1 MHLVEVETVK
11 ARLLEQEFVLHL
23 RVDNPNDSRL
33 FIRNVSYAIRL
44 NDLLLVQDEAS
55 VWRSVGGHAR
65 RTFKIDHRTNQ
76 PVAAPEAT
84 GQAAQKQAAAALLP
98 AGRTGDRV
106 AHPSGPAHLAQW

>member
-1 MHLVEVETVK
+1 VHLIEVETVK

-33 FIRNVSYAIRL
+33 FIRNLSYAMRL

-65 RTFKIDHRTNQ
+65 HPSRSPREPTCG
-76 PVAAPEAT
+76 APQAT
-84 GQAAQKQAAAALLP
+84 GQAAQKQAAAALHP
-98 AGRTGDRV
+98 AGRTGDRA
-106 AHPSGPAHLAQW
+106 AHPSGPALIAQW